1 MSKKNDTTKQ
11 EPAASG
17 SPAVEN
23 QQADSGSPAAENPQ
37 AASGSPAVNTAYD
50 DLLKNGTAILEAP
63 TREALAELVNNIPA
77 DCRYAVGAVGLN
89 RDNGT
94 YTLRV
99 DII

>member
-1 MSKKNDTTKQ
+1 MSKKNDTTQQ

-17 SPAVEN
+17 SPAAEN
-23 QQADSGSPAAENPQ
+23 QQADSGSPAAT
-37 AASGSPAVNTAYD
+37 TAYD

>member
-1 MSKKNDTTKQ
+1 MIKKNESLNQ

-17 SPAVEN
+17 SPAVT
-23 QQADSGSPAAENPQ
+23 A
-37 AASGSPAVNTAYD
+37 TAYD

-63 TREALAELVNNIPA
+63 TREALAELVNNIPS
-77 DCRYAVGAVGLN
+77 DCRYAVGAVG
-89 RDNGT
+89 RKQDGSA